1 MKQKTITSSEILAE
15 VAVKGLQEVK
25 GLDIVVMDLRK
36 VVGAVADFFI
46 VCSGTSDKHVQAL
59 ANSAEAF
66 AIKDLKD
73 KPINVEGYQQGEW
86 VLVDFVDVVV
96 HVFQRDKRKFY
107 NIEDLWADADFREIE
122 NMY

>member
-25 GLDIVVMDLRK
+25 GMDIVVMDLRK

-59 ANSAEAF
+59 ANSAEEF
-66 AIKDLKD
+66 ARKDLQD
-73 KPINVEGYQQGEW
+73 KPISVEGYQKGEW

-96 HVFQRDKRKFY
+96 HVFQRDKRKFF

-122 NMY
+122 NLY

>member
-122 NMY
+122 NLY

>member
-59 ANSAEAF
+59 SNSAEEF
-66 AIKDLKD
+66 AIKDLQD
-73 KPINVEGYQQGEW
+73 KPISIEGYQQGEW

-122 NMY
+122 NLY